1 MEKLIKI
8 LSEVRPD
15 LDFETEVNLVDG
27 GTLDSFD
34 MVSIVAAIS
43 EAYGVDIKGK
53 DLTPANFNSAKAILE
68 LINKEMQ

>member
-15 LDFETEVNLVDG
+15 LDFETETQLVDSG
-27 GTLDSFD
+27 VLDSFD

-43 EAYGVDIKGK
+43 ETYGVDIKGK

-68 LINKEMQ
+68 LINKEVQ